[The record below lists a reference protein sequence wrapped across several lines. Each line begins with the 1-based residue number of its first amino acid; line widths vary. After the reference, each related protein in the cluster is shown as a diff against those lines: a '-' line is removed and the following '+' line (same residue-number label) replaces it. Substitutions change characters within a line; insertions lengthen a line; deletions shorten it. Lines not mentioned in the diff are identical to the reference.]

1 MPRGWR
7 AHPQRRNIKIRM
19 AFLVNLPGN
28 ADALGLTACVAL
40 TAATLIFIFFIQP
53 DAADS
58 APHRSHLDQLLERR
72 DTIYDNLRDLKF
84 EYRTG
89 KFSEQDYEQMR
100 QTLESEAALV
110 LEEIESV
117 TGNQARLPRRDP
129 NVRSTVSASPEVTP

>member
-1 MPRGWR
+1 MVFLANVP
-7 AHPQRRNIKIRM
+7 RNI
-19 AFLVNLPGN
+19 
-28 ADALGLTACVAL
+28 DTLGLIACVAL

-89 KFSEQDYEQMR
+89 KFAEQDYEQMR
-100 QTLESEAALV
+100 QTLESEVALV
-110 LEEIESV
+110 LEEIETV
-117 TGNQARLPRRDP
+117 TGNEARLPRRDP
-129 NVRSTVSASPEVTP
+129 NVRGPARTAPQVTSGVAAPSKPRG